1 MIRGFLNLPWFVW
14 AGLALVI
21 AVSYAFVWP
30 QKAAI
35 AATGFRFFM
44 LRWGHTLTWIL
55 LSINFLLRGLSPSLN
70 GVANIVALIGGL
82 MYVLF
87 MVMAFVVR

>member
-1 MIRGFLNLPWFVW
+1 MIRGFLNVPWFVW
-14 AGLALVI
+14 AGLALVV
-21 AVSYAFVWP
+21 AVVYSFVWP

-35 AATGFRFFM
+35 TSTGFRFFI
-44 LRWGHTLTWIL
+44 LRWGHALTWIL
-55 LSINFLLRGLSPSLN
+55 LAVNFLLRGLSPSLN
-70 GVANIVALIGGL
+70 NVANIVALAGGL